1 MAEKLTSR
9 EALIAYCSTLSD
21 KNCKIG
27 LQLLQE
33 RFETHR
39 KKHLLFNRAGLE
51 AKAPEGKVRL
61 TPSQY
66 KMILEEYGELGFH
79 RMVELLY
86 DYIIHLEERAECEL
100 VARQRLKEYNKI
112 SHYYKMTKGWVA
124 KRYEEEHPSSGAC
137 PPQEDTLN
145 FEDVTNKA
153 QAITF
158 INSIPKHL
166 RFDNQEITFLMFEYN
181 IKQEEL
187 E

>member
-1 MAEKLTSR
+1 MEKLTSK
-9 EALIAYCSTLSD
+9 ETLIAYCSTLSE

-27 LQLLQE
+27 FQLLQE

-39 KKHLLFNRAGLE
+39 KKHLLFNRAGVE
-51 AKAPEGKVRL
+51 ANSPDGKVRL
-61 TPSQY
+61 TPNQY

-86 DYIIHLEERAECEL
+86 DYIVHLEERAECEL
-100 VARQRLKEYNKI
+100 VARQRLKEYSKI

-124 KRYEEEHPSSGAC
+124 KRYEEENPTRGGSVL
-137 PPQEDTLN
+137 QEDTLN

-158 INSIPKHL
+158 IKSIPSHL

>member
-1 MAEKLTSR
+1 M
-9 EALIAYCSTLSD
+9 
-21 KNCKIG
+21 
-27 LQLLQE
+27 QE
-33 RFETHR
+33 PPNNNYMLAWSINNTEIDSWR
-39 KKHLLFNRAGLE
+39 KMNYLN
-51 AKAPEGKVRL
+51 
-61 TPSQY
+61 Y
-66 KMILEEYGELGFH
+66 KE
-79 RMVELLY
+79 VK
-86 DYIIHLEERAECEL
+86 
-100 VARQRLKEYNKI
+100 RLKEYNKI

-124 KRYEEEHPSSGAC
+124 KRYEEEHPTSGAC

>member
-9 EALIAYCSTLSD
+9 EALIAYCSTLND

-86 DYIIHLEERAECEL
+86 DYIVHLEERAECEL

-124 KRYEEEHPSSGAC
+124 KRYEEEHPTSGAC